1 MKFFKL
7 NKVPLNDRSKADFFA
22 TFSLKNLNDESYL
35 QKLAEEFKNKAA
47 HCKSQ
52 YQLNRIQKAYFLKYD
67 QSLNQSTNEA
77 QLNQKGVAETV
88 NSTLQEFEGSL
99 YHILA
104 YTIMPNHIHFLFK
117 LKKPETDDLNKQVEG
132 ILQLLKEQINHNIG
146 QYLNLGNNIWVTF
159 NCEHHLM
166 LEKEVINLTSYLV
179 EDPVKAGLV
188 DYWKDYPHTYIN
200 PELM

>member
-7 NKVPLNDRSKADFFA
+7 NMESSNDTLKADFFA
-22 TFSLKNLNDESYL
+22 TFSLKNLIDESYL
-35 QKLAEEFKNKAA
+35 QSLANDFEIKATQ
-47 HCKSQ
+47 CKSQ

-67 QSLNQSTNEA
+67 QLLNQTANKG
-77 QLNQKGVAETV
+77 QLNQKGVAEAIK
-88 NSTLQEFEGSL
+88 STLQEFEESL
-99 YHILA
+99 YNILS
-104 YTIMPNHIHFLFK
+104 YTVMPNHIHFLFK
-117 LKKPETDDLNKQVEG
+117 LKKPETDDLQKQVEG
-132 ILQLLKEQINHNIG
+132 ILQLLKEQITQNIG
-146 QYLNLGNNIWVTF
+146 QYLNLGNNIWATF

-200 PELM
+200 PDLV

>member
-7 NKVPLNDRSKADFFA
+7 NKVPLNDRSKADFFT

-132 ILQLLKEQINHNIG
+132 ILQLLKEQINQNIG
-146 QYLNLGNNIWVTF
+146 QYLNLGNNIWATF